1 MPARRQAAE
10 IKRRIPRQARAAET
24 AETILEGA
32 AQILEANGLAG
43 FTTNAV
49 AERAGV
55 SIGTL
60 YQYFADKNAILLALA
75 KQQVGLGLADIAR
88 ALSGEIDPTPEGRVR
103 AMVRAAIHAFRG
115 RQRAR
120 KAVME
125 AVLTQGHHAELM
137 AAGRRLHRPASCRR
151 GPAGGLCHDDA
162 DTDVRDVARRDRRPA
177 RRRPGGAA
185 VFQEPPLRGRA
196 GAPGAGLRRQHHEG
210 GRAPVGQRNV
220 EQRRRAS
227 QLTRACTLPCL
238 SKKRPVG
245 PPSGP
250 STKSSMA
257 LSCHSA
263 SALNRHD
270 RPIPPAWPRGD
281 RRARPTRR
289 GRRQD

>member
-137 AAGRRLHRPASCRR
+137 VPVVAFIAQHR
-151 GPAGGLCHDDA
+151 
-162 DTDVRDVARRDRRPA
+162 VARRGRAQPVFATLTPLQMFVMSRA
-177 RRRPGGAA
+177 MIGVLRAA
-185 VFQEPPLRGRA
+185 VLEEQPFFKSRPFEDELVRLVLAYLGSITKEA
-196 GAPGAGLRRQHHEG
+196 AAPAAAER
-210 GRAPVGQRNV
+210 
-220 EQRRRAS
+220 
-227 QLTRACTLPCL
+227 
-238 SKKRPVG
+238 
-245 PPSGP
+245 
-250 STKSSMA
+250 
-257 LSCHSA
+257 
-263 SALNRHD
+263 
-270 RPIPPAWPRGD
+270 
-281 RRARPTRR
+281 
-289 GRRQD
+289 

>member
-1 MPARRQAAE
+1 MPTRRQAAE

-24 AETILEGA
+24 AATILEGA

-103 AMVRAAIHAFRG
+103 AMVRAAVHAFRG

-125 AVLTQGHHAELM
+125 AVLSQGHHAELM
-137 AAGRRLHRPASCRR
+137 VP
-151 GPAGGLCHDDA
+151 
-162 DTDVRDVARRDRRPA
+162 VVAFIA
-177 RRRPGGAA
+177 RHGALVGTTAQPVFATLTPLQLFVMSRAMIGVLRAA
-185 VFQEPPLRGRA
+185 VLE
-196 GAPGAGLRRQHHEG
+196 
-210 GRAPVGQRNV
+210 
-220 EQRRRAS
+220 EQPFFKS
-227 QLTRACTLPCL
+227 
-238 SKKRPVG
+238 RPFEDELVRLV
-245 PPSGP
+245 
-250 STKSSMA
+250 MA
-257 LSCHSA
+257 YLQATTAEA
-263 SALNRHD
+263 SARV
-270 RPIPPAWPRGD
+270 
-281 RRARPTRR
+281 
-289 GRRQD
+289 